1 MNGALRVVVD
11 EYELGRLLGRG
22 GMGEVHI
29 ARDRGGR
36 FVAIKKVRKTLSL
49 DPVLCERLS
58 LEAKLLSRIDHPN
71 VVRVLDGG
79 IANGQPFMVMSRA
92 FGTPLDAV
100 LGESAPMSRERITGI
115 TSQLLDGLIA
125 IHAAGVVHADLKSS
139 NILIDELD
147 RVTIIDFGLARGAHD
162 PLTDDEIFGGTPAY
176 MSPELLAGNAP
187 SVASDIYAIGVVL
200 FELLAG
206 SPPLP
211 RSLPAVVL
219 MSRRMHEIPEPPSK
233 RAPERA
239 ITAALD
245 TVVARCLAIDPRDR
259 FATVRDLADALA
271 VALAAWQP
279 AAEDRPTREWMRP
292 PTAQH
297 IAPTLRRPA
306 ATTEDP
312 ESIIRKGLDAASE
325 LVGGRDVVSAIATLE
340 DALARLAPREP
351 MGIMVSSAWRIE
363 TVLAALYQSIGKH
376 DRANR
381 VARFAFQ
388 HAQDSKDPVAIARTT
403 GLLAQL
409 SSNQTRIARGSRQPI
424 RGRRTTTR

>member
-1 MNGALRVVVD
+1 
-11 EYELGRLLGRG
+11 
-22 GMGEVHI
+22 MGEVHI
-29 ARDRGGR
+29 ARDRAGR

-49 DPVLCERLS
+49 DPVLCERLT
-58 LEAKLLSRIDHPN
+58 LEARLLGRIDHPN

-100 LGESAPMSRERITGI
+100 LATSSPLTRERITGI
-115 TSQLLDGLIA
+115 TSQLLDGVIA
-125 IHAAGVVHADLKSS
+125 IHDAGVIHADLKSS

-147 RVTIIDFGLARGAHD
+147 RVTIIDFGLARIAHD

-176 MSPELLAGNAP
+176 MAPELLAGNAP
-187 SVASDIYAIGVVL
+187 TAASDIYAAGVVL
-200 FELLAG
+200 YELLAG
-206 SPPLP
+206 SSPLP
-211 RSLPAVVL
+211 RSLPAVVM
-219 MSRRMHEIPEPPSK
+219 MSRRMHEPVELPSK

-239 ITAALD
+239 ITQALD
-245 TVVARCLAIDPRDR
+245 AVVARALAQNPADR

-271 VALAAWQP
+271 VALAAWLP
-279 AAEDRPTREWMRP
+279 AAEDRPTREWARP

-312 ESIIRKGLDAASE
+312 EAIIQQALASASE
-325 LVGGRDVVSAIATLE
+325 LVGARDVTSAIATLE

-351 MGIMVSSAWRIE
+351 LGTMVPAAWRLE

-376 DRANR
+376 DHANR
-381 VARFAFQ
+381 IARFAFQ
-388 HAQDSKDPVAIARTT
+388 HAQDSKDVTAIARTT

-409 SSNQTRIARGSRQPI
+409 ANGQSRIARGSRQPI
-424 RGRRTTTR
+424 RGRSATRSIR